1 MLIKRCRKYNLC
13 PFWGGPGCILGL
25 WVGLKHWG
33 GSVFHSCSWF
43 TECNSTSLMET
54 QFYSEGRAE
63 YKSFPPG
70 SVRASEWCSALF
82 TRAANLLAATSK
94 LYSPV
99 PIKEDNVAV
108 EPFEWSATTNSVAIQ
123 RLVGNQLL
131 GPLSI
136 AMTSRPERESRKRER
151 VEYVV
156 IPPPLSPFHFTIV
169 FLSAPFSRLVAP
181 HLLHSYHFSMSKNSL
196 SFQFLAVF

>member
-1 MLIKRCRKYNLC
+1 
-13 PFWGGPGCILGL
+13 
-25 WVGLKHWG
+25 
-33 GSVFHSCSWF
+33 
-43 TECNSTSLMET
+43 MET
-54 QFYSEGRAE
+54 QSYSDRSGWTEGRE
-63 YKSFPPG
+63 GRVQKLPPG

-94 LYSPV
+94 LYSTV
-99 PIKEDNVAV
+99 PIEEDNVAV
-108 EPFEWSATTNSVAIQ
+108 ESFEWSATTNSVAIQ

-131 GPLSI
+131 GPLSF

-169 FLSAPFSRLVAP
+169 FVFCHPPFPFCCSSSPALLPFLSVFGL
-181 HLLHSYHFSMSKNSL
+181 LLHFKCRD
-196 SFQFLAVF
+196 FLTELTCL